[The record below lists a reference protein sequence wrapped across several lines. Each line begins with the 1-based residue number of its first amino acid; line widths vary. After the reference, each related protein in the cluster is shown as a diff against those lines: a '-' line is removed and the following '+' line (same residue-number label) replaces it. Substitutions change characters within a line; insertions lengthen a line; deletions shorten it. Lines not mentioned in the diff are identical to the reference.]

1 MSTPTQK
8 HTKSRKNIRR
18 GAIKLTS
25 TKLVLCPKCKQPLK
39 PHTACPNC
47 GTYKGKQ
54 VFKVRVPKKFRGKK
68 KETKETKTK
77 K

>member
-18 GAIKLTS
+18 ASQKL
-25 TKLVLCPKCKQPLK
+25 KAAQLVTCPKCKQLIR
-39 PHTACPNC
+39 PHIACPNC
-47 GTYKGKQ
+47 GYYKSKEE
-54 VFKVRVPKKFRGKK
+54 VKIRVPKKFRKK
-68 KETKETKTK
+68 KGSKETKIK